1 MKPNTKHLL
10 APALFSVAFAGCPF
24 TIDDGPD
31 ACPPG
36 APNCGPGRA
45 PTPDAQPP
53 TPGECT
59 PLVVSDPAVSL
70 AGYTMYQPDEKRNNP
85 LAGEPSYV
93 YLAAGTEG
101 VILPGPSV
109 TDAPGLF
116 VLQSPSIGKVGLRS
130 DPDDPYAAADGYKV
144 VVNRALAFDVA
155 IMDFE
160 SEVGLA
166 RVELCVRNGQI
177 ESRFFFR
184 GEPRG
189 DGVAH
194 QATITATANG
204 VTSAPTAPVTIEVRR
219 P

>member
-1 MKPNTKHLL
+1 MKLNTSHLL
-10 APALFSVAFAGCPF
+10 TLALFSTAFAGCPF
-24 TIDDGPD
+24 GVDPWPD
-31 ACPPG
+31 TCPPWDKH
-36 APNCGPGRA
+36 CGPS

-53 TPGECT
+53 IPDECT

-93 YLAAGTEG
+93 YLVAGTEG
-101 VILPGPSV
+101 VILAGPSV
-109 TDAPGLF
+109 TSAAGLF
-116 VLQSPSIGKVGLRS
+116 TLQSASIAKVGLRS
-130 DPDDPYAAADGYKV
+130 PPDDPYAAADGYKV
-144 VVNRALAFDVA
+144 VVNRALKYDVA
-155 IMDFE
+155 ISDFE
-160 SEVGLA
+160 SEVALA
-166 RVELCVRNGQI
+166 KVELCERNGKI

-194 QATITATANG
+194 QTTITATANG
-204 VTSAPTAPVTIEVRR
+204 VASAPTTPVTIEVRK